1 MREVWWSR
9 TGLTLEKARA
19 IFDPQE
25 FADFLTFWRIEAQE
39 RNSKAGGSG
48 SMQQDPEAV
57 DAAFA
62 ALPRIE
68 RPPAAG

>member
-9 TGLTLEKARA
+9 TGLTLERARA
-19 IFDPQE
+19 SYSEQE
-25 FADFLTFWRIEAQE
+25 FEDALTFWRIEAEE
-39 RNSKAGGSG
+39 RNARSGGSG
-48 SMQQDPEAV
+48 GSVQDPESV

-68 RPPAAG
+68 RPPTA